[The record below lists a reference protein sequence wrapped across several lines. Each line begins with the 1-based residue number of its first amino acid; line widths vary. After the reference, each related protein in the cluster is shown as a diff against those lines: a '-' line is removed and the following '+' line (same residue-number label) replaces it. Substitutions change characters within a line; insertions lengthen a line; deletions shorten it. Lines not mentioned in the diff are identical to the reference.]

1 MSSRFWSFSHQSGQ
15 QKKVKK
21 FIKTH
26 STLKDTT
33 FLTYNL
39 TIMMEKKTLTA
50 EERSDSCTHKLPRG
64 EEGDQEEAFVARE
77 SPWRSTAVDY
87 ELLSYVG
94 RCGWSDEN
102 PRKNYQENPKSQ
114 IPKSHSEFLSEVLFL

>member
-1 MSSRFWSFSHQSGQ
+1 
-15 QKKVKK
+15 
-21 FIKTH
+21 
-26 STLKDTT
+26 
-33 FLTYNL
+33 
-39 TIMMEKKTLTA
+39 MMGKKTLTA
-50 EERSDSCTHKLPRG
+50 EEKRSDSCTHKLPRG

-77 SPWRSTAVDY
+77 SSWRSTAVDY